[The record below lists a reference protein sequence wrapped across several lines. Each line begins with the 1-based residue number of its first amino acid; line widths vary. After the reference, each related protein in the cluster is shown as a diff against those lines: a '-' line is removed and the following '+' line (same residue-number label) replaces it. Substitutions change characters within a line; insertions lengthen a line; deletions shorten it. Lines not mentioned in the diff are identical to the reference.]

1 LAQGKFRDDVR
12 LFLVSCGMFCQ
23 LMASKTYSLP
33 LSTHRVRRS
42 APEGKL
48 KPLETWII
56 AVISA
61 LAGMV
66 GGALAS
72 AGANHWFWRKQH
84 QIVAQESEERAK
96 RERKEQVLERLRSTG
111 GELIELLREP
121 LYGPHIDQR
130 QSETLRYIE
139 MKRLSRELLAL
150 WGAAENVLP
159 SDHAKLQVIRQ
170 CTAEALIRPTKD
182 KLDQLVALFD
192 DLYRSA

>member
-1 LAQGKFRDDVR
+1 
-12 LFLVSCGMFCQ
+12 M
-23 LMASKTYSLP
+23 
-33 LSTHRVRRS
+33 
-42 APEGKL
+42 
-48 KPLETWII
+48 ETWII

-72 AGANHWFWRKQH
+72 AGANHLFWRKQH
-84 QIVAQESEERAK
+84 QIVAQESEERGK

-121 LYGPHIDQR
+121 LYGPHIDER
-130 QSETLRYIE
+130 QSETFRYIE
-139 MKRLSRELLAL
+139 MKRLSRELVAL
-150 WGAAENVLP
+150 WRTAENVLH

-170 CTAEALIRPTKD
+170 CTDEALIKPTKD

>member
-1 LAQGKFRDDVR
+1 
-12 LFLVSCGMFCQ
+12 
-23 LMASKTYSLP
+23 
-33 LSTHRVRRS
+33 
-42 APEGKL
+42 
-48 KPLETWII
+48 
-56 AVISA
+56 
-61 LAGMV
+61 MV

-111 GELIELLREP
+111 GELIELMRDP
-121 LYGPHIDQR
+121 MQGTRIDHT

-139 MKRLSRELLAL
+139 MKRLSRELVAL

-170 CTAEALIRPTKD
+170 CTDEALIRPTKD

>member
-1 LAQGKFRDDVR
+1 M
-12 LFLVSCGMFCQ
+12 VS
-23 LMASKTYSLP
+23 
-33 LSTHRVRRS
+33 
-42 APEGKL
+42 
-48 KPLETWII
+48 
-56 AVISA
+56 
-61 LAGMV
+61 
-66 GGALAS
+66 GALAS
-72 AGANHWFWRKQH
+72 AGANHLFWRKQH

-121 LYGPHIDQR
+121 IQGTRIDQR

-159 SDHAKLQVIRQ
+159 SDHAKLQVIRK
-170 CTAEALIRPTKD
+170 CTDEALIRPTKD